1 MNSNTD
7 RARKDVCDERPGQLY
22 AMDDLESQCRMNGDG
37 AGETTGQ
44 CHNALRDVTDANPPQ
59 EVSNHDSAPN
69 LRLAIDDELIV
80 EHDHYHGETQ

>member
-22 AMDDLESQCRMNGDG
+22 AMDDLESQCRMDGDG

-44 CHNALRDVTDANPPQ
+44 CHNALRDVTDATPQQ
-59 EVSNHDSAPN
+59 EVSPTMILHRTSVLLLTTN
-69 LRLAIDDELIV
+69 
-80 EHDHYHGETQ
+80 